1 MTEPKLDW
9 STVKEVEGAV
19 EPAQA
24 PVQMETVVVDTPIV
38 ETPIIVETPPV
49 VATPEPITTTDAFNP
64 GQVFGEGYD
73 TVDKV
78 KEALTAA
85 SELKG
90 KVVEYEAKLKES
102 TVEDPYIKS
111 LIEWNK
117 QGKSKETHDLVYY
130 SDPSKLSL
138 ADKVALQLR
147 LETGLSPEKAMKVVN
162 HKYKLGD
169 DYDAEDPEV
178 DIARTMLEVD
188 AKKAHDQIEQ
198 FRAKESAP
206 TPTFDYA
213 AQVSSWKPQIETTVN
228 TLKELEIQPGV
239 KYPVRAETIEAA
251 RQHIE
256 GILLSDGVEMSAKDP
271 EQQKVMQNIASDFI
285 KAREMENI
293 LKFSQTEWEKKQ
305 IREQSNIPPITPAT
319 PVTPTGGKSEWWR
332 TQERLDY

>member
-1 MTEPKLDW
+1 MTEKTLDW
-9 STVKEVEGAV
+9 TVRDIGTVEEPPQSQV
-19 EPAQA
+19 EKIVIDTL
-24 PVQMETVVVDTPIV
+24 PVEETPIV
-38 ETPIIVETPPV
+38 VETPPV
-49 VATPEPITTTDAFNP
+49 VTPEPIPATNEFNP
-64 GQVFGEGYD
+64 IQMFGEGYD

-90 KVVEYEAKLKES
+90 KVAEYEAKLKES
-102 TVEDPYIKS
+102 TVQDPYIQS

-162 HKYKLGD
+162 HKYKLGE

-228 TLKELEIQPGV
+228 TLKELEIQPGM

-251 RQHIE
+251 RAHIE

-293 LKFSQTEWEKKQ
+293 LKFSHTEWEKSV
-305 IREQSNIPPITPAT
+305 IREKSNIPP
-319 PVTPTGGKSEWWR
+319 VTPTTPTTPTTGKNEWMR
-332 TQERLDY
+332 TAKPFDM